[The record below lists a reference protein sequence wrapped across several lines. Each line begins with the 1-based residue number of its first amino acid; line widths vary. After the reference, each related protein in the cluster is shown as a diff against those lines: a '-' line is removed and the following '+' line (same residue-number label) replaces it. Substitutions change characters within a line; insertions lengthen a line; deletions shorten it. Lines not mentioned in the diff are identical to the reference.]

1 MEELRWG
8 IVGPGRIARNV
19 IKDFEHVP
27 GSRVVAVASRS
38 SDRAAAFARDFGVE
52 RAYGSYREIIEDPDV
67 DVLYVA
73 TPHPQHLA
81 VAVAGIKAGKA
92 VLVEKSLTATAEG
105 AQRLVETAQQH
116 GVFAME
122 AMWTRFQPAIVA
134 ARAAIAEGAIGE
146 VRTVQADLGVQ
157 REFDPED
164 RLFSKELAG
173 GALLDLGVYVVSL
186 AQHFLGSPDRM
197 ELVGSLAQTGVDLDS
212 SLLLAY
218 DDGRAAT
225 LTCSLRGPS
234 PGAARI
240 IGTDGWIDIP
250 PRFHHPTSMVLTRVG
265 HEPENIDAPPLGS
278 GYSHELIEVS
288 DCLRAGRTESAVM
301 PLADSLV
308 VQKLLNEG
316 CERLGVFHA
325 EDESLDLG

>member
-38 SDRAAAFARDFGVE
+38 SDRAAAFAQDFGVE
-52 RAYGSYREIIEDPDV
+52 RPYGSYREIIEDPDV

-218 DDGRAAT
+218 EDGRAAT

-265 HEPENIDAPPLGS
+265 HEPETIDAPPLGS

-325 EDESLDLG
+325 EDESLNLG

>member
-38 SDRAAAFARDFGVE
+38 SDRAAAFAQDFGVE
-52 RAYGSYREIIEDPDV
+52 RPYGSYREIIEDPEV
-67 DVLYVA
+67 DVLYVS

-164 RLFSKELAG
+164 RLFSRELAG

-250 PRFHHPTSMVLTRVG
+250 PRFHHPTSMVLTRAG
-265 HEPENIDAPPLGS
+265 HEPETIDAPPLGS

-288 DCLRAGRTESAVM
+288 DCLRAGRTESTVM